1 MMAVI
6 FTILM
11 HLGHSGARGAVA
23 EHTDHPATS
32 TSDVCPNTWQF
43 YSASSK
49 RCECGDDIH
58 GAVLCNATTNDVHL
72 LGCYCMTLNKSGHY
86 EVGKC
91 FIGCTHEHLLSHRV
105 HIYSPVP
112 QDGTKLNQWL
122 CRGLRKNGTM
132 CRDCLPNH
140 SLGVYSY
147 DLKCHKCSSSSRFQN
162 IAKFT
167 AAAFGPLT
175 LFYVLV
181 VVFKVSATSPKLSSY
196 VIFSQWIAEP
206 LSVRMILT
214 AVHDYPQID
223 ILARLLTSAYG
234 IWNLD
239 FFRTLYGPICLDVPM
254 LLTLAL
260 DYTSAFYSLFL
271 IMMTYLLI
279 KLQSRNVR
287 IVVYMWRH
295 IERVLTFFEDNWS
308 MHASMVNVFATFF
321 LLSYVKI
328 LSVSFTLLI
337 PTILYDIHGNR
348 IGYFLYYDASIQY
361 FGHEH
366 LPYGVTAVA
375 VLLVLVLLPTLFLT
389 LYPFKWFQQ
398 CLNCCRIRHPAI
410 HTFADCYLGWFKD
423 GTQAGTRDRRFVM
436 SLYLGLRIFT
446 FIFYA
451 FVLNTYV
458 YAFAIVALI
467 TFSIVI
473 ALLRPYKQQWA
484 TYNVIHPAM
493 TLMVALWCGTIICT
507 LIAGEKA
514 FEFIH
519 FSAVLSFI
527 VALLPLVCMTFL
539 VVYWL
544 FKHSRAITKGLKMM
558 KAKIRG
564 KCSEYEVLDS
574 EDHVT
579 VPHRME
585 HPDQYHD
592 SINAQDSNLVN
603 IIQS

>member
-1 MMAVI
+1 MAGVFTLLLI
-6 FTILM
+6 FATLEY
-11 HLGHSGARGAVA
+11 LGKSGGADT
-23 EHTDHPATS
+23 EHTDHP

-43 YSASSK
+43 YSAASNK
-49 RCECGDDIH
+49 CKCGNDIH

-72 LGCYCMTLNKSGHY
+72 LACYCMTLNKTGDY

-91 FIGCTHEHLLSHRV
+91 FIGCAHDHSLSHKA
-105 HIYSPVP
+105 HTYNPVP
-112 QDGTKLNQWL
+112 QDTTKLNQWM

-132 CRDCLPNH
+132 CGDCLPNY

-147 DLKCHKCSSSSRFQN
+147 DLKCHKCSSSRFQN

-181 VVFKVSATSPKLSSY
+181 VVFKVSATSSKLSSY

-206 LSVRMILT
+206 LNVRVVLI
-214 AVHDYPQID
+214 AIHDYPKID
-223 ILARLLTSAYG
+223 ILARLLASAYG

-239 FFRTLYGPICLDVPM
+239 FFCTLYGPICLDVPL

-260 DYTSAFYSLFL
+260 DYTPAFYSLFL

-279 KLQSRNVR
+279 ELHSRNVR
-287 IVVYMWRH
+287 IVIFLWRH
-295 IERVLTFFEDNWS
+295 IEHVLTFFENNWS

-328 LSVSFTLLI
+328 LSVSFMLLI

-361 FGHEH
+361 FGREH

-375 VLLVLVLLPTLFLT
+375 VLLVFVIIPTLFLT

-410 HTFADCYLGWFKD
+410 HTFADCYLGWFTD

-436 SLYLGLRIFT
+436 SLYLGLRIVI

-451 FVLNTYV
+451 FVLNGYV
-458 YAFAIVALI
+458 YAFGTVALI

-473 ALLRPYKQQWA
+473 ALLRPYKEQWEI
-484 TYNVIHPAM
+484 YNVINPAM
-493 TLMVALWCGTIICT
+493 TLMVALWYGTVICI
-507 LIAGEKA
+507 LIAREKA

-519 FSAVLSFI
+519 FSAALSFI
-527 VALLPLVCMTFL
+527 VALLPLVCMTCM

-544 FKHSRAITKGLKMM
+544 FKHSRAITRGLKMM

-564 KCSEYEVLDS
+564 RCSEYEVLDS

-585 HPDQYHD
+585 YPDQYHD